1 MASIAATTITR
12 HRYLFR
18 PVRAA
23 SARPPL
29 TLFTAN
35 QPMPAVSEFS
45 PAGRK
50 FPRKPN
56 PRRLSTIWH
65 WPVLGPQLDNTPW
78 ETAPSPVPRA
88 IARTASQNVK
98 PKNNTQ
104 MTPTK
109 TVANSMFGD
118 VQVQSSWIGRP
129 CRSAS
134 GILRRQA
141 ISCQRCVS
149 GAGQIPRKSEMR
161 RSAVYSISRSPN
173 ERTPSGRDVLQLAQH
188 DGQLPGVHDG
198 EPLGAAGQRDIQ
210 IRE

>member
-18 PVRAA
+18 LVSAARA
-23 SARPPL
+23 SPPL

-50 FPRKPN
+50 LPRKPN

-65 WPVLGPQLDNTPW
+65 WPVFGPQLDSTPC
-78 ETAPSPVPRA
+78 EIAPRPVPMA
-88 IARTASQNVK
+88 IASTACQNVS
-98 PKNNTQ
+98 PKNSTQ
-104 MTPTK
+104 MMPTN

-118 VQVQSSWIGRP
+118 VQVQSSWIGLP

-134 GILRRQA
+134 GIA
-141 ISCQRCVS
+141 
-149 GAGQIPRKSEMR
+149 
-161 RSAVYSISRSPN
+161 SAP
-173 ERTPSGRDVLQLAQH
+173 
-188 DGQLPGVHDG
+188 PGSTAVTFA
-198 EPLGAAGQRDIQ
+198 P
-210 IRE
+210 